1 MKTNKATKR
10 GKHMSKISELFEK
23 LKKVGELSEEKAEA
37 LAKDLEAT
45 LHKHWDEIEG
55 IVKDA
60 KLEDMVRE
68 ALKAAGASSDMLK
81 KDIGDITLKALKE
94 HVESVGGK
102 DKSTFIEFLSH
113 PRFKEFMTEFANFN
127 NLIRKKL

>member
-1 MKTNKATKR
+1 M
-10 GKHMSKISELFEK
+10 
-23 LKKVGELSEEKAEA
+23 
-37 LAKDLEAT
+37 
-45 LHKHWDEIEG
+45 
-55 IVKDA
+55 
-60 KLEDMVRE
+60 RE